1 MSGRIADKTSKKGK
15 RGADEGQEEKIKET
29 SRANKIDLK
38 YYLFVEKIFFKYSF
52 SVRRG
57 VYFS

>member
-1 MSGRIADKTSKKGK
+1 MEELPTKPPKKEK
-15 RGADEGQEEKIKET
+15 GADESQEEEKIKET
-29 SRANKIDLK
+29 SRPNKIDLK